1 MATVQDNLGEGG
13 LVVSTL
19 KILRSVK
26 TYVSETKAKLVI
38 QKRGSGVSRDDISY
52 RKTLLVFEI
61 LK

>member
-1 MATVQDNLGEGG
+1 MA
-13 LVVSTL
+13 STL

-38 QKRGSGVSRDDISY
+38 QKRGSGVSRDNISY